1 MELTFDMSVLIG
13 HLISLLYAELSNS
26 CSLSREGTRN
36 TREILIRVRVNVK
49 LQKPKQKYVSYFLM
63 FMGLFFLFYFISQLI
78 LKKYLI
84 NELTKQPTKHNYSC
98 NSDISIIWVIS
109 ISII

>member
-36 TREILIRVRVNVK
+36 IREILIRVRVNVK
-49 LQKPKQKYVSYFLM
+49 LQKPKQKKNVSYFLM
-63 FMGLFFLFYFISQLI
+63 FMGLFLFYFISQLI

-84 NELTKQPTKHNYSC
+84 NELTKQPTKQNYSC
-98 NSDISIIWVIS
+98 NSGISIIWVIS